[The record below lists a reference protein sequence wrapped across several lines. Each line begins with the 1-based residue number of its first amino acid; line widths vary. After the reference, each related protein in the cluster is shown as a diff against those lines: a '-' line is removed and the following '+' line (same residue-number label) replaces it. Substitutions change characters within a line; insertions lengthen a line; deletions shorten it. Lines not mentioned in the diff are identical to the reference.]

1 MRQSSPRS
9 AWQRMAMGY
18 GSYYSLLG
26 LLQPYLP
33 PTLFAQGL
41 SPARVGLLLS
51 ACALATTVAPIAVA
65 RASAKYRWR
74 AFHVARACAAA
85 ACLFAG
91 ALWTLRAAPSTTYVI
106 ALFLFTA
113 AWAPLAAL
121 YDTLAVRVSRVSDTS
136 FGGLRLIG
144 SVGYMAASSLA
155 GAWVAPAPVPRFL
168 GTLGVLA
175 AVLWLSTFALP
186 RIAEPPPP
194 RRQAAGFWSQFT
206 PAWWLWLTAMALHW
220 FTFGPYQY
228 GLSLLIRAQGV
239 PARATGMVWSVG
251 VLSEL
256 LFFLA
261 SGKLITRFGPRRV
274 LAVALA
280 ATGARWVLVG
290 AWPSPWMIVATQL
303 LHGPGFALFYASAM
317 QAIADFS
324 GRRNQMAYQ
333 GLFTGVVTGAATTL
347 GIAFAGWLHTWH
359 TLEHVFLAAAPVELA
374 ALGVLFYAGAPT
386 PVPPPPRETAPLG
399 LLLPEDSNAT
409 S

>member
-1 MRQSSPRS
+1 MQQSSPRS
-9 AWQRMAMGY
+9 AWRRMAMGY

-26 LLQPYLP
+26 LIQPYLP

-51 ACALATTVAPIAVA
+51 ACALASTIAPIAVA

-74 AFHVARACAAA
+74 AFRVARACAAA

-91 ALWTLRAAPSTTYVI
+91 ALWALQAAPSTTYVV

-121 YDTLAVRVSRVSDTS
+121 YDTLAVRVSRVSDSS
-136 FGGLRLIG
+136 FGGIRLIG
-144 SVGYMAASSLA
+144 SIGYMAASSLA
-155 GAWVAPAPVPRFL
+155 GAWMAPAPVPRFL
-168 GTLGVLA
+168 GTLGILA

-194 RRQAAGFWSQFT
+194 RRQAASFWAQFT
-206 PAWWLWLTAMALHW
+206 PTWWLWLGAMALHW

-261 SGKLITRFGPRRV
+261 SGRLIARFGTRRV
-274 LAVALA
+274 LAIALA
-280 ATGARWVLVG
+280 ATGARWMLVG

-303 LHGPGFALFYASAM
+303 LHGPGFALFYAGAM

-324 GRRNQMAYQ
+324 GRRNQVAYQ

-347 GIAFAGWLHTWH
+347 GIAFAGWLHARH
-359 TLEHVFLAAAPVELA
+359 SLEHVFLAVAPVQLA
-374 ALGVLFYAGAPT
+374 ALGLLFYAGPPSPAGAPRGAA
-386 PVPPPPRETAPLG
+386 PPP
-399 LLLPEDSNAT
+399 LLLHEDSNAT